1 MQRSTI
7 AFPLRH
13 RTIFLFLLLTAC
25 STGTAQLH
33 LIAPNG
39 GERFRVGSST
49 TIRWEG
55 TAASD
60 TVTLEY
66 STDNGATWN
75 TITDRATG
83 LQYSWSPVPN
93 TPSERCLMRVS
104 TKSTVGDSVL
114 WLKRTKPGFF
124 LPDAVHWAEFSPD
137 GTKVLGGG
145 VEGDAYI
152 WDSFTGA
159 LLQVITV
166 ETGTFPSRPGITR
179 ISRARYSP
187 DGRFFATISP
197 IEARTGS
204 TVRIFDAAS
213 GAKVREWAQDEG
225 AGASTSGACC
235 YSPDGTR
242 LLVAGLGGG
251 KIYNVADG
259 SLVATITGYSATSGT
274 NTEIASMVDGDWRR
288 DGSAII
294 GICNGSTGLLPDFIL
309 SDPTGG
315 APTNTY
321 RYPGIQ
327 IISSVRFSPDGGR
340 FISTATDGNARIH
353 DVASGAAIYT
363 IHDYDRYPNWGEFSH
378 DGVTFATAGQDNG
391 SPNWKLRLYDATTGT
406 FIRTVGAIGN
416 GMNNLAYSPDDAR
429 ILVSCIDGV
438 RIFQSPQTTSGQSD
452 RSDSLWAIFTT
463 NGAAVTVTA
472 GSVTA
477 RQGESVAIPI
487 TIDDPGGALGAGAT
501 KIDVA
506 LRYNATLLEP
516 TGATPRG
523 TIAGGDRTILLSLP
537 ITADTILA
545 KLDFRAALGNDSTTV
560 LDLAGAT
567 ADIPTVTVAERDGL
581 FRLSDL
587 CREGGARLLNPD
599 GHVALKII
607 LHGGDVAEAEIE
619 TIEGGRTELT
629 LVDVEGRE
637 VRKVIDGE
645 LPTGRR
651 RVPIDLTGVSPGRYF
666 LLLRTPTVSKTAT
679 MEVVR

>member
-1 MQRSTI
+1 M
-7 AFPLRH
+7 AAAAP
-13 RTIFLFLLLTAC
+13 
-25 STGTAQLH
+25 LH

-39 GERFRVGSST
+39 GERFRVGSSA

-55 TAASD
+55 VAPSD

-66 STDNGATWN
+66 SIDNGATWSL
-75 TITDRATG
+75 ITDRATG
-83 LQYSWSPVPN
+83 LQYTWSPVPN
-93 TPSERCLMRVS
+93 TPSERCLMRAS
-104 TKSTVGDSVL
+104 TKSSVGDSIL

-124 LPDAVHWAEFSPD
+124 LPDAVHFAEFSPD
-137 GTKVLGGG
+137 GSKVLGGG

-179 ISRARYSP
+179 ISSARYSP
-187 DGRFFATISP
+187 DGRFFVTISP
-197 IEARTGS
+197 IDARMGS
-204 TVRIFDAAS
+204 MVRIFDAAS

-225 AGASTSGACC
+225 AGASTSGTCC

-242 LLVAGLGGG
+242 LLVMGLAGG

-274 NTEIASMVDGDWRR
+274 TTEIASMVDGDWRR

-294 GICNGSTGLLPDFIL
+294 GICNGGGTLLPDFIL
-309 SDPTGG
+309 SDPAGG
-315 APTNTY
+315 PPVNSY
-321 RYPGIQ
+321 SYPGIQ
-327 IISSVRFSPDGGR
+327 IVSSVRFSPDEKR

-378 DGVTFATAGQDNG
+378 NGLTFATAGQDNG
-391 SPNWKLRLYDATTGT
+391 SPNWKLRLYDATTGA

-416 GMNNLAYSPDDAR
+416 GMRNLAYSPDDAR

-438 RIFQSPQTTSGQSD
+438 RIFQSPQSTAGQAD
-452 RSDSLWAIFTT
+452 LSDSLWAIFTT

-472 GSVTA
+472 GRVTA
-477 RQGESVAIPI
+477 RQGENVVVPI
-487 TIDDPGGALGAGAT
+487 TIDDPAGALGAGAT
-501 KIDVA
+501 RIDVT
-506 LRYNATLLEP
+506 LRYNATLLDP

-523 TIAGGDRTILLSLP
+523 AIATGERTILLSLP
-537 ITADTILA
+537 ITTDTILA
-545 KLDFRAALGNDSTTV
+545 GLGFRAALGNDSTTT
-560 LDLAGAT
+560 LDLSGAA
-567 ADIPTVTVAERDGL
+567 ADIPTVTVTERDGL

-587 CREGGARLLNPD
+587 CREGGARLLNPE
-599 GHVALKII
+599 GHVALKV
-607 LHGGDVAEAEIE
+607 LAPGRDVEIE
-619 TIEGGRTELT
+619 TIEAGHTEL
-629 LVDVEGRE
+629 VMIDMNGRE
-637 VRKVIDGE
+637 VRRAIDGE
-645 LPTGRR
+645 PPPGRST
-651 RVPIDLTGVSPGRYF
+651 VHLDLTGIAAGRYF
-666 LLLRTPTVSKTAT
+666 LILRTPTVSKSAT